1 MSVWTYYLRLIGAT
15 IIALVMGGPASAQT
29 KLKWAHVYEVTEPFH
44 TEALWAASEIRK
56 RTNGRFDI
64 TVFPASQLGNEN
76 QLNEALGLSAVDIVY
91 VGINF
96 VAATYQPLG
105 ITGAP
110 FMLRDLD
117 HWKAYR
123 DSKLFSDLV
132 QGYDEKTR
140 HKIVALTYYGQRHVT
155 ANKPIRKPEDMKGMR
170 LRVPPAPLFL
180 MFTKSVGADATPIA
194 FSDVYV
200 ALQQGLVD
208 GQENPLPT
216 IMAKKFYE
224 VQSHIVLTGHITE
237 SMVTVIGSHVW
248 NKLTP
253 DDQKIFAD
261 TLKEAASKATEAI
274 EASERILAGEF
285 KKLGKTV
292 IEPDREAFRKAA
304 IPLHNDASVGAGWTR
319 AQYDELVANRLT
331 PLPRPLSASTAR
343 RPSAARRSMRRHWRI
358 QARRGSLFH
367 WQAARQARRRS
378 NRRRR
383 WCPPPARPVPRSARA
398 RRGPA
403 RARRACPA

>member
-1 MSVWTYYLRLIGAT
+1 MSVRTCYLRLIGAA
-15 IIALVMGGPASAQT
+15 IIALVIGGPAWAQT
-29 KLKWAHVYEVTEPFH
+29 KLRWAHVYEITEPYH

-76 QLNEALGLSAVDIVY
+76 QLNEALGFGAIDIVY

-96 VAATYQPLG
+96 VAATYPPLG
-105 ITGAP
+105 ISGAP
-110 FMLRDLD
+110 LMLRDLD
-117 HWKAYR
+117 HWKTYR
-123 DSKLFSDLV
+123 DSKLFSELV

-140 HKIVALTYYGQRHVT
+140 HKVTALTYYGQRHVT
-155 ANKPIRKPEDMKGMR
+155 ANRRISKPEDMQGMK

-194 FSDVYV
+194 FSDVYT

-224 VQSHIVLTGHITE
+224 VQSHIALTGHITE

-253 DDQKIFAD
+253 DDQKAFAD
-261 TLKEAASKATEAI
+261 TLMEAASKATESI

-285 KKLGKTV
+285 RKLGVTV
-292 IEPDREAFRKAA
+292 VEPDREAFRKAA
-304 IPLHNDASVGAGWTR
+304 IPLHNDASVGAGWTK
-319 AQYDELVANRLT
+319 AQYDEL
-331 PLPRPLSASTAR
+331 
-343 RPSAARRSMRRHWRI
+343 
-358 QARRGSLFH
+358 QALK
-367 WQAARQARRRS
+367 
-378 NRRRR
+378 
-383 WCPPPARPVPRSARA
+383 
-398 RRGPA
+398 
-403 RARRACPA
+403 

>member
-1 MSVWTYYLRLIGAT
+1 LIGAA
-15 IIALVMGGPASAQT
+15 IIALVIGGPAWAQT
-29 KLKWAHVYEVTEPFH
+29 KLRWAHVYEITEPYH

-76 QLNEALGLSAVDIVY
+76 QLNEALGFGAIDIIY

-96 VAATYQPLG
+96 VAATYPPLG
-105 ITGAP
+105 ISGAP

-123 DSKLFSDLV
+123 DSKLFSELV

-140 HKIVALTYYGQRHVT
+140 HKITALTYYGQRHVT
-155 ANKPIRKPEDMKGMR
+155 ANRRISKPEDMQGMK

-194 FSDVYV
+194 FSDVYT

-248 NKLTP
+248 NKLAP
-253 DDQKIFAD
+253 DDQKVFAE
-261 TLKEAASKATEAI
+261 TLKEAAAKATESI
-274 EASERILAGEF
+274 EASERILADEF
-285 KKLGKTV
+285 RKLGVTV
-292 IEPDREAFRKAA
+292 VEPDREAFRKAA

-319 AQYDELVANRLT
+319 VQYDEL
-331 PLPRPLSASTAR
+331 
-343 RPSAARRSMRRHWRI
+343 
-358 QARRGSLFH
+358 QALK
-367 WQAARQARRRS
+367 
-378 NRRRR
+378 
-383 WCPPPARPVPRSARA
+383 
-398 RRGPA
+398 
-403 RARRACPA
+403 

>member
-1 MSVWTYYLRLIGAT
+1 MSVWTCYRRMIGAT
-15 IIALVMGGPASAQT
+15 IIALVIGGSASAQI
-29 KLKWAHVYEVTEPFH
+29 KLKWAHVYEVTEPYH

-56 RTNGRFDI
+56 RTGGRYDI
-64 TVFPASQLGNEN
+64 EVFPASLLGNEN
-76 QLNEALGLSAVDIVY
+76 QLDRALGVGAIDIVY

-96 VAATYQPLG
+96 AAATYEPLG

-110 FMLRDLD
+110 FMLRDFD

-123 DSKLFSDLV
+123 GSRLFAELAK
-132 QGYDEKTR
+132 GYEDKTR
-140 HKIVALTYYGQRHVT
+140 HKIAALTYYGRRHVT
-155 ANKPIRKPEDMKGMR
+155 ANRRIGKPEDMQGMK

-194 FSDVYV
+194 FSDVYT

-237 SMVTVIGSHVW
+237 SMVTVVGSHVW

-253 DDQKIFAD
+253 GDQKVFAD
-261 TLKEAASKATEAI
+261 TMKEAAAKATESI
-274 EASERILAGEF
+274 EASERILAGQLR
-285 KKLGKTV
+285 KLGMTV
-292 IEPDREAFRKAA
+292 VEPDREAFRKAA

-319 AQYDELVANRLT
+319 AQYDEL
-331 PLPRPLSASTAR
+331 
-343 RPSAARRSMRRHWRI
+343 
-358 QARRGSLFH
+358 QALK
-367 WQAARQARRRS
+367 
-378 NRRRR
+378 
-383 WCPPPARPVPRSARA
+383 
-398 RRGPA
+398 
-403 RARRACPA
+403 